1 MTRPLRIAMLSHST
15 NPRGGVVHAM
25 QLSEALTALGH
36 DVVLHAPDAKGGG
49 FFRTPAC
56 GTVGFA
62 VAPARDG
69 MTAMV
74 EQRIAE
80 YVDYFEQP
88 GSRDFDIFHAHD
100 GISGNAL
107 ATLKQRG
114 MIAGFART
122 VHHVDS
128 FDDSRLMELQERS
141 IKRADMFFTV
151 STLWRKLLRETRG
164 LAATVVGNGVDMARF
179 TSATAGQAT
188 ALRRKL
194 NIPDGPVFLAI
205 GGIEERKNTVRM
217 LEAFRQMR
225 AMSPQAQFVIAG
237 GASLLDH
244 RGYEQKFRTLLA
256 AFGDGADS
264 VHVLGTVDDA
274 DMPALYKMADTL
286 VFASVNE
293 GFGLVL
299 LEAMASGLPVV
310 VSSIAPFDE
319 FLASDDAIWCDP
331 SNPASIAEAM
341 MVSLMPPVREKLLPR
356 GQSIATHHS
365 WPRTA
370 TAHLRHYA
378 KLKEATHA

>member
-1 MTRPLRIAMLSHST
+1 MLSHST

-25 QLSEALTALGH
+25 QLSEALTGLGH

-56 GTVGFA
+56 GAVGFD
-62 VAPARDG
+62 VAPARAG
-69 MTAMV
+69 MTEMV
-74 EQRIAE
+74 EQRIAD
-80 YVDYFEQP
+80 YVDYFEP
-88 GSRDFDIFHAHD
+88 SGRRDFDVFHAHD

-114 MIAGFART
+114 MIGGFART

-128 FDDSRLMELQERS
+128 FDDPRLMALQERS
-141 IKRADMFFTV
+141 IDRADMFFTV
-151 STLWRKLLRETRG
+151 SILWRKMLHETRG

-179 TSATAGQAT
+179 SSATTEQAV
-188 ALRRKL
+188 ALRRRL
-194 NIPDGPVFLAI
+194 DIPDGPVLLAI

-225 AMSPQAQFVIAG
+225 VMCPQAQFVIAG

-244 RGYEQKFRTLLA
+244 SGYQQKFRAMLA
-256 AFGDGADS
+256 AFGNAADN
-264 VHVLGTVDDA
+264 VHLLGTVDDT

-286 VFASVNE
+286 VFASVSE

-299 LEAMASGLPVV
+299 LEAMAAGLPVV

-319 FLASDDAIWCDP
+319 FLAPDDAIWCDP
-331 SNPASIAEAM
+331 ANPASIAEAM
-341 MVSLMPPVREKLLPR
+341 MVSLMPPVRKKLLPR
-356 GQSIATHHS
+356 GQAIAAHHS

-370 TAHLRHYA
+370 AAHLRHYA